1 MGASTGSAMDNV
13 ATNGQAGPVAVVQGG
28 TLAVPSLLG
37 RSAPRIPVAGRIR
50 AGIKVLTRRAAENER
65 VRAIYER
72 GVEQGRSFDSIERE
86 IAEAAPD
93 LKNPLTPKNV
103 PYFTVR
109 GEDFPNPEIAWQIT
123 DLFGE
128 DRGDGVKR
136 LYRFPVVFPA
146 DAWQSVMPHQ
156 LVAWTANERR
166 FWSEYA
172 PDGQT
177 RYCMSHAP
185 VPVVSGTRR
194 AIRVW
199 GGRKTMPRTED
210 GGLCDPETC
219 SEYQDRKCNL
229 SGRFIFFIPGIRS
242 ISAFDLPTNSFYAMN
257 AAIQKFQTI
266 GFMRGGRISGFL
278 DGKHTPFYLTK
289 RLVDV
294 PRIDDEG
301 RPVRTSQWLIE
312 LEAPVDVAALLRP
325 DEGLDGTEARAAE
338 ALNVLEGGPA
348 DRGSGYA
355 SVVGDDGVI
364 EAPASSLRAAPAL
377 APASDRAAAPASV
390 GGPGRPAM
398 PARSARTEPQREPA
412 PNGGDEASRVAQA
425 AAALGVVAERFE
437 RYADKR
443 WGRGWKMNAN
453 GRRRALDEVAGF
465 AEDGEGFRA
474 KVDAE
479 IDLFS

>member
-1 MGASTGSAMDNV
+1 MASAMENV

-28 TLAVPSLLG
+28 ALAVPTLLG
-37 RSAPRIPVAGRIR
+37 RTAPRIPVAGRIR

-72 GVEQGRSFDSIERE
+72 GVEQGKSFDSIERE
-86 IAEAAPD
+86 IADAAPD
-93 LKNPLTPKNV
+93 LKNPLAPKNV

-109 GEDFPNPEIAWQIT
+109 GEDFPNPEIARQIT

-146 DAWQSVMPHQ
+146 DAWQSVMPHE

-172 PDGQT
+172 ADGQT

-199 GGRKTMPRTED
+199 GGRKTMRRAD
-210 GGLCDPETC
+210 NGGLCDPESC
-219 SEYQDRKCNL
+219 AEYQDRKCNL
-229 SGRFIFFIPGIRS
+229 SGRFIFFIPGIKS
-242 ISAFDLPTNSFYAMN
+242 ISAFELPTNSFYAMN

-278 DGKHTPFYLTK
+278 DGRYTPFYLTK
-289 RLVDV
+289 RLVEV
-294 PRIDDEG
+294 PRIDEEG

-325 DEGLDGTEARAAE
+325 DEGLDGAEARAAE
-338 ALNVLEGGPA
+338 AMNVLEGRPA
-348 DRGSGYA
+348 DRRFAGG

-364 EAPASSLRAAPAL
+364 DASASSPRAAPAYGP
-377 APASDRAAAPASV
+377 APDRAATPASH
-390 GGPGRPAM
+390 GGPGRAAM
-398 PARSARTEPQREPA
+398 PASGARPAAQREQA
-412 PNGGDEASRVAQA
+412 GNGGDEAARVAQA

-453 GRRRALDEVAGF
+453 GRKRALDEVTGF
-465 AEDGEGFRA
+465 ADDGEGFRA

-479 IDLFS
+479 LDVFS